1 MSKLSIEELNEF
13 LDDLFDRLKNEAKLY
28 NSQSEF
34 DIFLARYQFQKN
46 DDYKGNL
53 YNDNAK
59 VLILGVRNGGLKS
72 KDISGIFKKAGLKDK
87 YKIIEYD
94 DMTNFDVSI
103 LENSTQYTDVF
114 IGAVPHKMKGIGDT
128 DNPVQ
133 KLLEGSEG
141 LYPKIHKLM
150 TGKQLKITKTNLMDA
165 ITNSVLFKSNST
177 VNN

>member
-59 VLILGVRNGGLKS
+59 ILILGVRNGGLKS
-72 KDISGIFKKAGLKDK
+72 KDINGIFKKAGLKDK

-114 IGAVPHKMKGIGDT
+114 IGSAPHKMKGIGDT

>member
-1 MSKLSIEELNEF
+1 MDKLSIEELNQF
-13 LDDLFDRLKNEAKLY
+13 LDDLFDKLKEEAKFY
-28 NSQSEF
+28 NYQGEF
-34 DIFLARYQFQKN
+34 DIFLSRYQLEKN
-46 DDYKGNL
+46 DNYKDNL

-59 VLILGVRNGGLKS
+59 VLILGVRTGGLKS
-72 KDISGIFKKAGLKDK
+72 KDINGIFKKAGLRDK

-133 KLLEGSEG
+133 TLLEGAEV

-150 TGKQLKITKTNLMDA
+150 SGNELKITKTNLINA
-165 ITNSVLFKSNST
+165 IADSILLKL
-177 VNN
+177 

>member
-1 MSKLSIEELNEF
+1 MDKLSIEELNEF

-72 KDISGIFKKAGLKDK
+72 KDINGIFKKAGLKDK

-103 LENSTQYTDVF
+103 LENSTQYTDIF

-133 KLLEGSEG
+133 KLLEGSET
-141 LYPKIHKLM
+141 LYPKTHKLM
-150 TGKQLKITKTNLMDA
+150 SGNELKITKTNLMNT
-165 ITNSVLFKSNST
+165 ITKSVLFNSIRA